1 MAGIYLHI
9 PFCHQACSYCD
20 FHFSTNLKRV
30 EDMAIAIEQEAVLRS
45 GYLQGK
51 PLFETIY
58 FGGGTP
64 SILRSVRLGSILD
77 RLRELF
83 WVAENPE
90 ITLEANP
97 EDLSMAK
104 LRELHAMGINRL
116 SVGIQ
121 SFSEADLKLLN
132 RNHDAQQADRC
143 VKEAQDLGIENI
155 TIDLIYGI
163 PGSGMKQWTENVSQA
178 IALQVP
184 HVSAYALTVEEK
196 TLLHHQIAK
205 GLLSPE
211 PDSMHESQYFHLID
225 RLGEAGILQYELSNF
240 ARPGFRSRHNG
251 AYWQGVPYLGL
262 GPSAHSFDGTSR
274 CWNAPNNA
282 QYLRAI
288 ADGKSAIAETET
300 LTDHDQLNEYLMTH
314 LRIVEGLDLALLK
327 ERWGYDLLAD
337 HEEQV
342 AEWLSEDLV
351 KIEDG
356 IFRLTRRGFMVSDGI
371 IRELFWV

>member
-64 SILRSVRLGSILD
+64 SILPSARLGSILD

-83 WVAENPE
+83 LVAENAE
-90 ITLEANP
+90 VSLEANP
-97 EDLSMAK
+97 EDLSQAK

-121 SFSEADLKLLN
+121 SFSNADLKLLN

-143 VKEAQDLGIENI
+143 VKAAQDLGIENI

-163 PGSGMKQWTENVSQA
+163 PGSGMKQWHENVSQA
-178 IALQVP
+178 IGLQVP

-196 TLLHHQIAK
+196 TLLHHQVSK

-211 PDSMHESQYFHLID
+211 PDSAHESQYFHLID

-251 AYWQGVPYLGL
+251 AYWQGIPYLGL
-262 GPSAHSFDGTSR
+262 GPSAHSFDGESR

-288 ADGKSAIAETET
+288 ADGKSAIAQTET
-300 LTDHDQLNEYLMTH
+300 LTDRDQLNEYIMTH
-314 LRIVEGLDLALLK
+314 LRIVEGIDLGLMR
-327 ERWGYDLLAD
+327 ERWGHDLLSL
-337 HEEQV
+337 HEEEIEEWT
-342 AEWLSEDLV
+342 AEGLV
-351 KIEDG
+351 RIEDSH
-356 IFRLTRRGFMVSDGI
+356 FRLTRHGFMVSDAI